1 MNFIRLVKAA
11 MRPFS
16 FVRKPYFEELQFLQ
30 RSFVNGARTGLLFEQ
45 ERCFYEER
53 DDFALAAAGQKTDCP
68 ASPGLGGIRLAT
80 MLVIANLAN
89 INRSRG
95 AVWPQ
100 RRFRQDRVSA
110 AKQAGVGLSGPRLP
124 RCE

>member
-1 MNFIRLVKAA
+1 

-45 ERCFYEER
+45 ERCFYKER

-80 MLVIANLAN
+80 MLAIANLAN

-95 AVWPQ
+95 PFGHSVGSDRIAFPQ
-100 RRFRQDRVSA
+100 QN
-110 AKQAGVGLSGPRLP
+110 RLAP
-124 RCE
+124 ACRGQGSLDVNERHA